1 MTPRQ
6 FYYSRSKEEVEA
18 LAKAAGTTLGNFK
31 QIAVAHGPVG
41 RKLAERL
48 ARASQGQISELEA
61 LYPERY
67 EEQPEQKQAS

>member
-6 FYYSRSKEEVEA
+6 FYYARTKAEVEA
-18 LAKAAGTTLGNFK
+18 VAKAAGTTFANFK
-31 QIAVAHGPVG
+31 QIAIARGSVG

-48 ARASQGQISELEA
+48 AIASGGVISELES

-67 EEQPEQKQAS
+67 EELPEAKQAS

>member
-6 FYYSRSKEEVEA
+6 FYYAHSKEEVQA
-18 LAKAAGTTLGNFK
+18 LAEAAGTNFANFK
-31 QIAVAHGPVG
+31 QIAIARGSVG

-48 ARASQGQISELEA
+48 AQASEGVISELEA

-67 EEQPEQKQAS
+67 EELPEQKKAG

>member
-6 FYYSRSKEEVEA
+6 FYYSHEKEEVEA
-18 LAKAAGTTLGNFK
+18 LAKAAGTSFGNFK
-31 QIAVAHGPVG
+31 QIAVARGSVG

-48 ARASQGQISELEA
+48 ARASEGQISELEA

-67 EEQPEQKQAS
+67 EELPEQKQAS